1 MPKRPRAEAALLTDD
16 RGRSQ
21 PGCKDYRFYAEERYW
36 DARHNLDEAFEWFA
50 APEVLMPLLDLLLAP
65 ARLGNAVLDL
75 GCGTSGLLSEMRSA
89 GFSGELTGVDFS
101 PAAVRCSAAAA
112 RAAHS
117 AADVP
122 AFHCIDAS
130 DLSDLVGD
138 GEVGVVVEK
147 ATLHGIVSSPQGE
160 QLAEKVLKEVHR
172 VLADGGLLVSV
183 SGNSPHSENEATN
196 GLNVL
201 EELIIPPLLAAGAE
215 TGHYYT
221 VDVHSSES
229 FGPAHAYVLRKV
241 RRART
246 RSATRGARF
255 PTAVRLH
262 EH

>member
-1 MPKRPRAEAALLTDD
+1 MPKRSRLHAELTDD

-21 PGCKDYRFYAEERYW
+21 AGYRDYRFYAEEKYW
-36 DARHNLDEAFEWFA
+36 EARHGLDAEFEWFA
-50 APEVLMPLLDLLLAP
+50 SPEALMPLLDLLLAP
-65 ARLGNAVLDL
+65 ARLGDAVLDL
-75 GCGTSGLLSEMRSA
+75 GCGTSGMLSSMRSA
-89 GFSGELTGVDFS
+89 GFTGELTGVDFS

-117 AADVP
+117 AADAP
-122 AFHCIDAS
+122 AFHRVDAS
-130 DLSDLVGD
+130 DLSGLVGD
-138 GEVGVVVEK
+138 GEMDVVVEK

-172 VLADGGLLVSV
+172 ILADDGLLVSV

-201 EELIIPPLLAAGAE
+201 EELIIPPLLAAGAA

-241 RRART
+241 RRAQT
-246 RSATRGARF
+246 RSAARGDELET
-255 PTAVRLH
+255 PVRLH